1 MRDEA
6 EIRGHRR
13 TYIGALP
20 GRIIQGIKRAD
31 SNNPVF
37 MLDEIDK
44 IGTDFRGD
52 PASALLEVL
61 DPEQNNSFSDHYL
74 EVPFDLSKV
83 MFITTANILETIP
96 RPLLDRM
103 EVLRLPGY
111 IVEEKVQ
118 IARRYLVP
126 RQKEENGLK
135 KGQIQINIRVIGKI
149 ITEYTREAGVRNLE
163 REIGTCCRKVARM
176 IAEGKVDKVTI
187 TPETLADYLGPKKF
201 FSEVAGRKDEVG
213 VATGLAWTW
222 VGGDILF
229 VEANIMQGSKG
240 LVLTGQLG
248 DIMKE
253 SAQAAFSYIRSHA
266 EDYDIPQN
274 FFEKKDIHIHIPEGA
289 TPKDGP
295 SAGVTLATALVSL
308 FTKRPVKQNVAMTG
322 EITLRG
328 KVLPVGGIKEKVL
341 AARRSGINRVILPLK
356 NKKDL
361 EDIPENV
368 RGKMNF
374 YFVEWLNEVFK
385 LTLRK

>member
-1 MRDEA
+1 
-6 EIRGHRR
+6 
-13 TYIGALP
+13 
-20 GRIIQGIKRAD
+20 
-31 SNNPVF
+31 
-37 MLDEIDK
+37 
-44 IGTDFRGD
+44 
-52 PASALLEVL
+52 
-61 DPEQNNSFSDHYL
+61 
-74 EVPFDLSKV
+74 
-83 MFITTANILETIP
+83 
-96 RPLLDRM
+96 
-103 EVLRLPGY
+103 
-111 IVEEKVQ
+111 
-118 IARRYLVP
+118 
-126 RQKEENGLK
+126 
-135 KGQIQINIRVIGKI
+135 
-149 ITEYTREAGVRNLE
+149 
-163 REIGTCCRKVARM
+163 M

-187 TPETLADYLGPKKF
+187 TPETLANYLGPKKF

-229 VEANIMQGSKG
+229 VEATIMQGSEG

-308 FTKRPVKQNVAMTG
+308 FTERPVKQNIAMTG

-368 RGKMNF
+368 REKMNF